1 MIKELLLRPWEL
13 AKGLRVTFIHLFRRP
28 VTVQYPE
35 EKPPVYLRH
44 RGLHILRLHE
54 NGLERCIGCSL
65 CAAACPAGAIHV
77 EAAENT
83 EEERYS
89 PGERYAKIYEINM
102 LRCIFVGFC
111 EEACPVEAIVLGPEY
126 ELADY
131 HREDFIYTK
140 DVLLE
145 PYPGVRFPLEGRQ
158 ALGKWLAERGR
169 KSEGGA

>member
-1 MIKELLLRPWEL
+1 MLGNLLRRPLEL
-13 AKGLRVTFIHLFRRP
+13 AKGLGVTFRHLFRRP

-44 RGLHILRLHE
+44 RGLHVLRLYE

-65 CAAACPAGAIHV
+65 CAAACPADAIHV

-83 EEERYS
+83 DENRVS
-89 PGERYAKIYEINM
+89 PGERYAPVYEINM
-102 LRCIFVGFC
+102 LRCIFVGLC

-140 DVLLE
+140 EVLVE
-145 PYPGVRFPLEGRQ
+145 PSPGARFPLEGRK